1 MSKQSRRLD
10 DRIRQLCAK
19 VVAAKDSDELHMV
32 LPELKSAIHES
43 VERLRIRAIAVLTG
57 RPAFPAD
64 RRKIS

>member
-19 VVAAKDSDELHMV
+19 VVASKDADELHLV
-32 LPELKSAIHES
+32 LPELKSAIHEA
-43 VERLRIRAIAVLTG
+43 VERLRIRAIAMLTG
-57 RPAFPAD
+57 RSSFPDD